1 MDKSQ
6 LVQVHFRLI
15 PYPCT
20 FCTLKKIANSKI
32 KKNHVYMSQIN
43 IKTKEWATQTA
54 VKIGV
59 EPRCSERVK
68 ISCSTN
74 GTCRITHV
82 KICW

>member
-6 LVQVHFRLI
+6 LVQVHFRLV

-43 IKTKEWATQTA
+43 IKTKE
-54 VKIGV
+54 
-59 EPRCSERVK
+59 
-68 ISCSTN
+68 
-74 GTCRITHV
+74 
-82 KICW
+82 